1 MNDWQ
6 AYSNQ
11 QDEEHL
17 ERRDRIRF
25 ILGMSDFFGLVL
37 GFAFIL
43 ILVLL
48 IISLLSWLRQ
58 DILSTFVMLNSRF

>member
-25 ILGMSDFFGLVL
+25 ILGMSDFFGLVF